1 MKTYKKILS
10 FGCSFTEGNGL
21 ETPYYHQYLSSN
33 LGNKNNLELE
43 TAYRNYMYNN
53 SYPAYLARN
62 LNCDFDNFAVSGVS
76 NSLIFKKLYEKTQN
90 VENGNDLLVTVQT
103 TLLSRIMVYDIKQEK
118 FLQISNFEGI
128 LDHAKKYYEMYLRYF
143 YNKEIEFKK
152 LLQNIDVYTKYLQSK
167 NIDVVWLMYE
177 AEDSLKSSKTVL
189 TFDGTNLAQ
198 FIANQKLRLLD
209 LPNFPVNDAHFS
221 VDGHKV
227 IANRIIE
234 HLESKY
240 D

>member
-1 MKTYKKILS
+1 MKTYQKILS

-21 ETPYYHQYLSSN
+21 ETSYYHRYLSSN

-43 TAYRNYMYNN
+43 TTYRDYMYNN

-76 NSLIFKKLYEKTQN
+76 NSLIFKNLYEKTQN
-90 VENGNDLLVTVQT
+90 VENGGDLLVTVQT

-118 FLQISNFEGI
+118 FLTISNFEGI
-128 LDHAKKYYEMYLRYF
+128 LDYAKKYYEMYLRYF
-143 YNKEIEFKK
+143 YNNEIEYRN
-152 LLQNIDVYTKYLQSK
+152 LLQNIEVYTKYLQSK

-177 AEDSLKSSKTVL
+177 TADTLKSSKTIL
-189 TFDGTNLAQ
+189 TFDGTDLSQ

-209 LPNFPVNDAHFS
+209 LPNFPVNNPHFS

-234 HLESKY
+234 HLKGKY